1 MLSYTVPEPRKSQE
15 NSRVRKPPQQPRAKV
30 HALQLYDQIKCLY
43 KKKLALQKRDRP
55 RRPSPST
62 PLRSVR
68 LKGRTLQFCHLLGCQ
83 YVQEVAA
90 RGFPEIFPATYRCA
104 APSPHV
110 SKAVSFNF
118 REHPSVDCFYTS
130 FPHERRRHTP
140 RTDGNMT
147 RPNRERR
154 SVAPSREAEMRRS
167 KPRSGERVLLPGL
180 QPTQSQTAIPTFPK

>member
-30 HALQLYDQIKCLY
+30 HELRLYDQTKCLY
-43 KKKLALQKRDRP
+43 KKKTCSTKTRQTAATFP
-55 RRPSPST
+55 FNPSPLSEAEGEDAAVL
-62 PLRSVR
+62 PLTWMPV
-68 LKGRTLQFCHLLGCQ
+68 C
-83 YVQEVAA
+83 A
-90 RGFPEIFPATYRCA
+90 RGCRTRLPGDFSRDVSLRGT
-104 APSPHV
+104 SPHV

-140 RTDGNMT
+140 RTDGNMK

-154 SVAPSREAEMRRS
+154 CVAPSREAARECSPRR
-167 KPRSGERVLLPGL
+167 KPWE
-180 QPTQSQTAIPTFPK
+180 A